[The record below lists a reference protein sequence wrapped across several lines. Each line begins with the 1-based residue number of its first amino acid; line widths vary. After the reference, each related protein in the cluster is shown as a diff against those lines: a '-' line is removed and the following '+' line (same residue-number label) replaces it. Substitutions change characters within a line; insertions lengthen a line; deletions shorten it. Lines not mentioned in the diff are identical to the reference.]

1 MQDIKGYDSVA
12 AELETVREIF
22 EQELAC
28 DVPSISKMIEQACI
42 FRGKMLRPLLVLLSG
57 KACGRIDHRHRVI
70 AAVTEM
76 VHLATLIHDDV
87 LDEAQRRR
95 GGRTINDLYGNEKAV
110 LLGDMFISHA
120 YHLCS
125 SLQDQSFAQRIAM
138 TTNTVCEGELMQ
150 LRYRG
155 RYDLTEGNYLDIIS
169 RKTASLMA
177 SCCYLGA
184 QAADADENTCGSL
197 EKYGYKMGTA
207 FQIADDILDLIGDE
221 QAAGKTLGSDLIKE
235 KMTLPVIYFLSNCSP
250 DERRRAEQL
259 LAQPSREALSEFAAR
274 LDETGG
280 IDYARNRAADFI
292 TQAKN
297 NLPDLPESQARFD
310 LVKLA
315 NSVLE

>member
-1 MQDIKGYDSVA
+1 MQDISKYDLVTV
-12 AELETVREIF
+12 ELEAVREIF

-28 DVPSISKMIEQACI
+28 DVPSISKMIEQASI
-42 FRGKMLRPLLVLLSG
+42 FRGKMLRPLLVLLCG

-125 SLQDQSFAQRIAM
+125 SLKDQSFAQRIAM

-150 LRYRG
+150 LRYRS
-155 RYDLTEGNYLDIIS
+155 RYDLSEEIYLDIIS

-184 QAADADENTCGSL
+184 QAADADENTCDSL
-197 EKYGYKMGTA
+197 EKYGHKMGTA

-221 QAAGKTLGSDLIKE
+221 QTAGKTLGSDLIKE
-235 KMTLPVIYFLSNCSP
+235 KMTLPVIYFFRNCSP
-250 DERRRAEQL
+250 DEQHRVENL
-259 LAQPSREALSEFAAR
+259 LAQPSREALSEFAVR
-274 LDETGG
+274 LDKTGG
-280 IDYARNRAADFI
+280 IEYARTRAAEFI
-292 TQAKN
+292 SQAKDH
-297 NLPDLPESQARFD
+297 LPDHLELQVRQD
-310 LVKLA
+310 LVRLA